1 MELSSKKD
9 RLSYSVGV
17 QIAGNLLQSG
27 FDQMNIDA
35 LVKGLSD
42 VIDKNELLIGEEEV
56 LNIINENY
64 EEFKAKAEGE
74 NEAAGLKFLEDN
86 KNNEGVVTLE
96 SGLQYRIVKEG
107 EGEKAK
113 LSDNVTTHY
122 EGKTID
128 GRIFD
133 SSYDRGE
140 PATFP
145 VNGVIAGWTEAL
157 QMMSIGSAYEL
168 FIPSNLAYG
177 PQGAGAEIA
186 PNSTLIF
193 KVELLAIN

>member
-1 MELSSKKD
+1 MELKSEKD
-9 RLSYSVGV
+9 RLSYAVGV

-27 FDQMNIDA
+27 FDQMNIDV
-35 LVKGLSD
+35 LIKGLSD
-42 VIDKNELLIGEEEV
+42 VIAKNDLLIEEGEV
-56 LNIINENY
+56 LEIINKNY
-64 EEFKAKAEGE
+64 EEFKSKAEGE
-74 NEAAGLKFLEDN
+74 NEASGLKFLEEN
-86 KNNEGVVTLE
+86 KNNEGIVTLP

-107 EGEKAK
+107 EGQKAT
-113 LSDNVTTHY
+113 LEDNVTTHY

-157 QMMSIGSAYEL
+157 QLMSIGAAYEL

-177 PQGAGAEIA
+177 TQGAGAEIA